1 MTPKPRFTVSARRI
15 SALAAAAGLGLGAI
29 TLAHARGPEYPIS
42 LAEVEQRMEERFQAL
57 DTDGNGEIS
66 PEEYAAAPARAPHGF
81 HHRLHRKDRTDRAD
95 HGKRSA
101 SGHAARQ
108 DFDAAAFD
116 RLDTDGDGL
125 LSREEFD
132 GRKLRAARR
141 AEMRERLFARL
152 DADGSGGLSRDELPD
167 PSRRLAAMDA
177 DGDGIV
183 TRAEARAYR
192 QARGDAERSLRRGA
206 PQADES

>member
-1 MTPKPRFTVSARRI
+1 MTHKARLTVPARRI
-15 SALAAAAGLGLGAI
+15 AVLAAAVGLGFGAV
-29 TLAHARGPEYPIS
+29 TLAHARPEFPIS
-42 LAEVEQRMEERFQAL
+42 LSDVEKRIEERFQAL

-66 PEEYAAAPARAPHGF
+66 AEEYAAAPARTPHGF
-81 HHRLHRKDRTDRAD
+81 HHRLHRKGPGDRGERPMTHRRAQ
-95 HGKRSA
+95 
-101 SGHAARQ
+101 Q
-108 DFDAAAFD
+108 DFEAAAFD

-177 DGDGIV
+177 DGDGMV
-183 TRAEARAYR
+183 TRAEAHAYR
-192 QARGDAERSLRRGA
+192 QARADAERSAGSGA
-206 PQADES
+206 AEADNG

>member
-1 MTPKPRFTVSARRI
+1 MTHKARISVSTRRI
-15 SALAAAAGLGLGAI
+15 PVLAAAIGLGLGAI

-42 LAEVEQRMEERFQAL
+42 LAEVEKRVEERFQAL

-66 PEEYAAAPARAPHGF
+66 PEEYAAAPAVGRHGF
-81 HHRLHRKDRTDRAD
+81 HHGMHRKGPADRERPKPDHRAQ
-95 HGKRSA
+95 HE
-101 SGHAARQ
+101 
-108 DFDAAAFD
+108 FDEGAFD
-116 RLDTDGDGL
+116 RLDTNGDGL

-132 GRKLRAARR
+132 SEKLRAARR

-167 PSRRLAAMDA
+167 PTRRLAAMDA
-177 DGDGIV
+177 DGDGTV

-192 QARGDAERSLRRGA
+192 KAHGDRGRFERSHRGGA
-206 PQADES
+206 RHTDNG